1 MEIIQAIKERKST
14 RAFKPDPLT
23 KEQIEEILNLVINA
37 PSAINLQPWE
47 FIIVM
52 DEEKQRLS
60 RKLIKAYKEKQI
72 SCSPGNVKPLSET
85 YSKRGVESFQLMNPY
100 LARTGQDFNCFVNE
114 GSCNF
119 YGAPVAVIMCLDNAF
134 SKARLVDVGIA
145 LGYFVLIAQSFGLS
159 TCPIGLINAYE
170 DEIKELLDIPD
181 NKDVVIGI
189 ALGYGDTENPVNRF
203 KTPRYSLDAFVK
215 FVD

>member
-1 MEIIQAIKERKST
+1 MDIIQAITERKST
-14 RAFKPDPLT
+14 RAFKSDPLT

-52 DEEKQRLS
+52 GEEKERLS
-60 RKLIKAYKEKQI
+60 RKLIKSYREKQI

-85 YSKRGVESFQLMNPY
+85 FSKRGVESFKLMNPY
-100 LARTGQDFNCFVNE
+100 LEKTGQDFNRFVNE

-145 LGYFVLIAQSFGLS
+145 LGYLVLIAQSFGLS

-170 DEIKELLDIPD
+170 DDIKELLDIPD

-189 ALGYGDTENPVNRF
+189 ALGYGDEENPVNQF
-203 KTPRYSLDAFVK
+203 KTPRDTLDQFVK
-215 FVD
+215 WID

>member
-1 MEIIQAIKERKST
+1 MDIIEVIKTRKSI
-14 RAFKPDPLT
+14 RAFKPDPVK
-23 KEQIEEILNLVINA
+23 KEQVEEILNLVINA
-37 PSAINLQPWE
+37 PSAINLQPWD

-60 RKLIKAYKEKQI
+60 RRLLKAYKEKQI

-85 YSKRGVESFQLMNPY
+85 FSKRGVESFQLMNPY
-100 LARTGQDFNCFVNE
+100 LEKIGQDFNRFVNE

-145 LGYFVLIAQSFGLS
+145 LGYFVLIAQNLGLS

-170 DEIKELLDIPD
+170 DDIKELLDIPE

-189 ALGYGDTENPVNRF
+189 ALGYSDMENPVNQF
-203 KTPRYSLDAFVK
+203 KTPRDGLDAFVK
-215 FVD
+215 WVD